1 MTSGCAPRAT
11 LFSQWQRRKISSLP
25 QPDHDPEHLALTPS
39 STELGL
45 TASLPT
51 GRSRAETRE
60 ATGLQTGWRGGV
72 LFFLML
78 HVHEER
84 RWPRA
89 SSSTVSWA
97 V

>member
-1 MTSGCAPRAT
+1 MGARLACLSPLSGSGGECHRYHSP
-11 LFSQWQRRKISSLP
+11 
-25 QPDHDPEHLALTPS
+25 HDPEHLAPTS
-39 STELGL
+39 SGTELGL
-45 TASLPT
+45 TASPPT
-51 GRSRAETRE
+51 GGSRAETRE
-60 ATGLQTGWRGGV
+60 ATGLETGWRGGV